1 MKSFHFD
8 LGNSTKGPV
17 GYCAVIK
24 AETEKEALEIL
35 KAVLPTDEKIQP
47 CGTDEQNAAVEYIEV
62 YFNDKAI
69 TLKDIDEENDVDDD
83 EESEDEE
90 EESDA

>member
-8 LGNSTKGPV
+8 LGNSTKGPI
-17 GYCAVIK
+17 GFCAVVK
-24 AETEKEALEIL
+24 AKTEKEALALL
-35 KAVLPTDEKIQP
+35 KAALPTDVKIDP
-47 CGTDEQNAAVEYIEV
+47 CGTDEQNSAVEYIEV